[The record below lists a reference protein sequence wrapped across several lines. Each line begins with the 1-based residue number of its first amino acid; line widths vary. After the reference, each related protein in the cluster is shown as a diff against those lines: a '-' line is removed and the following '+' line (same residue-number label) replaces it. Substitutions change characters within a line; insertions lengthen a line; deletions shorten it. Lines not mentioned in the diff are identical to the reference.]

1 MSENTAVND
10 AVVRVATKTVDSGG
24 VPGVVAGVTTDKETI
39 SLTAAG
45 VRSLD
50 DPQPMT
56 TDSVFMI
63 FSTTKALT
71 GTVALQ
77 LVESGELDL
86 DAPAKDYAPGLAD
99 VQVIDGFDDSGEPI
113 LRAPASEP
121 TTKQLLL
128 HTAGF
133 GYDFFN
139 EKYERLAREHGQ
151 PSIVT
156 ATRKALETPLLF
168 DPGTQ
173 WEYGSNMDWAGQVI
187 EGITGKTLG
196 EAMRTRVLEPLG
208 MDDSTF
214 RPTASMQERQAT
226 MHQRTDGELAATDF
240 MLPEPEVE
248 MGGHGLFS
256 TVDDYLKFIRMWL
269 NDGAADDGT
278 VVLRPETVDMATQN
292 HLGDLRVKLL
302 PGVIPSLS
310 NDAEFFPGMP
320 KTWGYTF
327 MINEEE
333 APTGRPAG
341 AAAWAGLAN
350 LYYWFDRQ
358 NKIGGYWA
366 TQIFPFA
373 DPESVGGYLE
383 METAVYDAL
392 KG

>member
-1 MSENTAVND
+1 MSQNRAVND
-10 AVVRVATKTVDSGG
+10 AVARVASEKVESGG

-39 SLTAAG
+39 SLTSAG
-45 VRSLD
+45 VRSLN

-56 TDSVFMI
+56 TDSVFLI

-86 DAPAKDYAPGLAD
+86 DAPAREYAPGLAD
-99 VQVIDGFDDSGEPI
+99 VQVIEGFDVDGSPI

-139 EKYERLAREHGQ
+139 EKYERLAREQGQ
-151 PSIVT
+151 PSIVSST
-156 ATRKALETPLLF
+156 KQALQTPLLF

-173 WEYGSNMDWAGQVI
+173 WEYGSNMDWVGQVI
-187 EGITGKTLG
+187 EGITGTTLG
-196 EAMRTRVLEPLG
+196 QAMQTRVLDPLG
-208 MDDSTF
+208 MKDSSF
-214 RPTASMQERQAT
+214 RTSASMRQRQAT
-226 MHQRTDGELAATDF
+226 MHQRTDGQLAATDF

-256 TVDDYLKFIRMWL
+256 TVDDYLTFIRMWL
-269 NDGAADDGT
+269 NDGQADDGT
-278 VVLRPETVDMATQN
+278 VVLRPETVDLATKN
-292 HLGDLRVKLL
+292 HLGDLKVKML

-320 KTWGYTF
+320 KSWGYTF
-327 MINEEE
+327 MINEED

-341 AAAWAGLAN
+341 AVAWAGLAN
-350 LYYWFDRQ
+350 LFYWIDRE
-358 NKIGGYWA
+358 NNIGGYWA

-373 DPESVGGYLE
+373 DPASVGGYLE